1 MNLPST
7 KPYLLR
13 AIHEWCCDNGYTPYI
28 AVRPDARARVP
39 REFIKDGQIVLNIG
53 LDATGHL
60 HIGNEEITFQARF
73 GGVAR
78 ELYVPVDNVAAIYAK
93 ENGVGRV
100 IVTSTS
106 EVYGTAQYV
115 PIDEKHPKQ
124 PQSPYSATK
133 IGADAIAMSFFNAF
147 ELPVVIAR
155 PFNTYGPRQ
164 SARAII
170 PTIIT
175 QIANGKKEIQVGD
188 LTPTRDFNY
197 VKDTC
202 KGFVELAACDEA
214 IGQEVNIAGN
224 QEISMRDTL
233 QLIAK
238 IMDADVAFVEDK
250 QRIRPKNSEVFRLRG
265 DNTKIKQLTGFTPSY
280 SLEDGL
286 RETVKWFLDKNN
298 LKKYKYEIYN
308 V

>member
-1 MNLPST
+1 
-7 KPYLLR
+7 
-13 AIHEWCCDNGYTPYI
+13 
-28 AVRPDARARVP
+28 
-39 REFIKDGQIVLNIG
+39 
-53 LDATGHL
+53 
-60 HIGNEEITFQARF
+60 
-73 GGVAR
+73 
-78 ELYVPVDNVAAIYAK
+78 
-93 ENGVGRV
+93 
-100 IVTSTS
+100 
-106 EVYGTAQYV
+106 
-115 PIDEKHPKQ
+115 
-124 PQSPYSATK
+124 
-133 IGADAIAMSFFNAF
+133 MSFFNAF

-175 QIANGKKEIQVGD
+175 QIANGKKEIQVGY

-202 KGFVELAACDEA
+202 KGFVELATCDEA

-224 QEISMRDTL
+224 QEISMHDTL

-238 IMDADVAFVEDK
+238 IMNADVAFVEDE
-250 QRIRPKNSEVFRLRG
+250 QRLRPQNSEVFRLRG
-265 DNTKIKQLTGFTPSY
+265 DNSKIKQLTGYTSSY
-280 SLEDGL
+280 SLEEGL
-286 RETVKWFLDKNN
+286 RETVTWFLNKEN

>member
-1 MNLPST
+1 MVTGDVRDPHLC
-7 KPYLLR
+7 KHIIKDIDIIFHLAALIAIPYS
-13 AIHEWCCDNGYTPYI
+13 YI
-28 AVRPDARARVP
+28 AQDSYVDTN
-39 REFIKDGQIVLNIG
+39 IKGTLNIC
-53 LDATGHL
+53 
-60 HIGNEEITFQARF
+60 QA
-73 GGVAR
+73 
-78 ELYVPVDNVAAIYAK
+78 AK
-93 ENGVGRV
+93 KNSFGRV

-124 PQSPYSATK
+124 PQLPYSAKK
-133 IGADAIAMSFFNAF
+133 IGADAIATSFFNAF
-147 ELPVVIAR
+147 ELPVFIAR
-155 PFNTYGPRQ
+155 PFNTCGPRQ
-164 SARAII
+164 SARVII

-175 QIANGKKEIQVGD
+175 QIANGKNEIQVGD

-224 QEISMRDTL
+224 KKISMRDKL

-238 IMDADVAFVEDK
+238 IMNADVTFVEDK
-250 QRIRPKNSEVFRLRG
+250 QRLRPKNSEVFRLRG
-265 DNTKIKQLTGFTPSY
+265 DNTKIKQLTGYTPSY

>member
-1 MNLPST
+1 VFDLENLYDEGLIIRNDLLKAQVKQNDAKLKLLKAENGLTLS
-7 KPYLLR
+7 KMVLAQIMGVESDNLAVADGVESGLEKESLPYL
-13 AIHEWCCDNGYTPYI
+13 ASS
-28 AVRPDARARVP
+28 
-39 REFIKDGQIVLNIG
+39 KM
-53 LDATGHL
+53 
-60 HIGNEEITFQARF
+60 
-73 GGVAR
+73 
-78 ELYVPVDNVAAIYAK
+78 VDN
-93 ENGVGRV
+93 RV
-100 IVTSTS
+100 EI
-106 EVYGTAQYV
+106 AMLKQKV

-202 KGFVELAACDEA
+202 KGFVELSACDEA

-265 DNTKIKQLTGFTPSY
+265 DNSKIKQLTGYTPSY

-298 LKKYKYEIYN
+298 LKKYKYDIYN
-308 V
+308 I